1 MRNTKFMNEA
11 YTNPAS
17 GISYTNKD
25 FNSIYSEELDM
36 VKELTP
42 KWDPTISNESDPGV
56 VLLKENAIIADKENY
71 QIDKNVLETFP
82 ISVSQYGNARQL
94 YDALGYEMKW
104 YRSATTDINYSYKG
118 TLSEGQTIPVKKFTM
133 VTDST
138 GEYVY
143 TLIEPKNITEKGTVY
158 PATAIEGVVVDF
170 EINGY
175 NIVTLNALDAD
186 FRLYF
191 NDSMV
196 AENGIFIYNYDAS
209 NPDTSIANGEE
220 WVKVHNLES
229 HDSGQKIFS
238 FGVLPNSNT
247 CFVQFP
253 QDIAELI
260 GNGLIIKYVQSHGEA
275 GNISSNTI
283 DSFREDLKDSSGNV
297 VNSENITVYNP
308 YSTFDGADPES
319 LRSAYKN
326 YKKTIGSFDTLVTC
340 RDYENAIYNIVDSS
354 GNPVDSNAVVSD
366 RTNDINNSHKV
377 ITLTLEGNDKEL
389 VVDKTDGNP
398 NMTAF
403 DLGLYILAPM
413 SNVIDAK
420 RYAKSFTV
428 NDNYPE
434 IEQII
439 NPIEPDEYSYL
450 SLCQHDF
457 IDTTPETPKPFI
469 IKNFYDLKGKLLT
482 YAKVTKEDAKDI
494 KSKVENALYKNF
506 NAREVNFG
514 EPIEYDYLIE
524 VIKSADPRIKSVI
537 LDEPSYEAYIMFS
550 NEKEGT
556 ADSANTI
563 ILSDTEHLGSERN
576 NILATLIANGNC
588 QLYNFTEDF
597 DFKFG
602 QEIQSIHKDIETIKT
617 LASITLSGADHEV
630 QPNEHIMLTSPSYVS
645 TKTYTYHVEYKNNG
659 SAISKGTASTIDGT
673 INLKWQSSGST
684 VEETLPVGSVIK
696 SSIDIPENMSSYAI
710 LGQTDTIELMELNQI
725 TFDGNSTV
733 KLKDLNCYWLLNNS
747 TNTLFEKDETT
758 SNVTKTYSYV
768 LDQDEYFLYT
778 DADKNGLVILGSG
791 TKIEIQTGGNLT
803 YDISC
808 PVISLDVDNVT
819 EELEDIDWYN
829 FIAPVTSLKLVE
841 QDFVIA
847 SEGAK
852 VSSTASITLN
862 NSYVPINDK
871 IITIDGKQYESSE
884 TVPYSIRSRLDLNSS
899 VVAPQLL
906 KAGQS
911 VTVNVHSTSAVQ
923 PATIGSGNF
932 ILFNTPVIRS
942 GGESID
948 MTALDSAGKV
958 TYPASVVAFQWNSSI
973 SLEDKNLIDEYI
985 VDDPGTPPSETLP
998 SDYQGS
1004 PDEHTFSFSTTDNAV
1019 LPIIVGGTDLMVKS
1033 IRVTNGSSTQ
1043 AVPTTTEGGVTGVK
1057 KGTYFLISHTDS
1069 NDYITIE
1076 ITYNQGA
1083 TSDNCSVH
1091 IGKLKFYD
1099 GYEIADGQ
1107 SAETIME
1114 TWKNINPRAVYDK
1127 SYRVDEDVAIT
1138 DPFSADSFWDTNNPY
1153 NRFTIAQMR
1162 NCDISVI
1169 KSSII

>member
-94 YDALGYEMKW
+94 YDALGYEMGW
-104 YRSATTDINYSYKG
+104 YRSATTKISYSYKKDLG
-118 TLSEGQTIPVKKFTM
+118 ENTTIPVNKFTM

-143 TLIEPKNITEKGTVY
+143 TLIDPEEEIREKGKVY
-158 PATAIEGVVVDF
+158 TATAIEGVIVNF

-209 NPDTSIANGEE
+209 SQDTSIANGEE

-260 GNGLIIKYVQSHGEA
+260 GNGLIIKYIQSHGEA
-275 GNISSNTI
+275 GNIPSNTI
-283 DSFREDLKDSSGNV
+283 DSFREELKDSAGV
-297 VNSENITVYNP
+297 IVNSEDITVYNP
-308 YSTFDGADPES
+308 YSTFDGSDPES

-354 GNPVDSNAVVSD
+354 NNPVASNAVVSD

-389 VVDKTDGNP
+389 VVDQTYDKP

-434 IEQII
+434 IEQVI

-457 IDTTPETPKPFI
+457 IDTTPETPKSFI

-524 VIKSADPRIKSVI
+524 VIKGADPRIKSVI

-563 ILSDTEHLGSERN
+563 ILSDTAQLSSERN
-576 NILATLIANGNC
+576 AILATLIANGNC

-602 QEIQSIHKDIETIKT
+602 QDVTSSIKNISTIKT
-617 LASITLSGADHEV
+617 LASIELSSTPYPV
-630 QPNEHIMLTSPSYVS
+630 QANEHIMLTSPSYVP

-673 INLKWQSSGST
+673 INLKWQSSGVT
-684 VEETLPVGSVIK
+684 VEEELPIGSVIR
-696 SSIDIPENMSSYAI
+696 SSIDIDAEMGSFAI

-725 TFDGNSTV
+725 TFDGSSTV
-733 KLKDLNCYWLLNNS
+733 KVNNLNCYWLLNNS
-747 TNTLFEKDETT
+747 TNTLFEKDEVT
-758 SNVTKTYSYV
+758 SNDTKTYSYV

-791 TKIEIQTGGNLT
+791 TKIEIQTNGNLT

-829 FIAPVTSLKLVE
+829 FTAPIASLKLVE

-847 SEGAK
+847 SEGAVVTTDIAQLHLKNDYTSVTSGKK
-852 VSSTASITLN
+852 V
-862 NSYVPINDK
+862 
-871 IITIDGKQYESSE
+871 TIDGIDYFSTS

-899 VVAPQLL
+899 IVAPQLL
-906 KAGQS
+906 ERNQS
-911 VTVNVHSTSAVQ
+911 VTVSVNST
-923 PATIGSGNF
+923 PATEPIPIGSGNF

-948 MTALDSAGKV
+948 MSALDSAGKV
-958 TYPASVVAFQWNSSI
+958 TYPVSMVAFTWNNTVGTDKKNKNLTEDYIEASVGASQTNSYTISVRSSITGISEAVIPIIISGTEGTVSSI
-973 SLEDKNLIDEYI
+973 SVNGESIGDTTVGTHFATGTLTNPSTQTDPPTKVITVSIEY
-985 VDDPGTPPSETLP
+985 
-998 SDYQGS
+998 
-1004 PDEHTFSFSTTDNAV
+1004 
-1019 LPIIVGGTDLMVKS
+1019 
-1033 IRVTNGSSTQ
+1033 SST
-1043 AVPTTTEGGVTGVK
+1043 
-1057 KGTYFLISHTDS
+1057 
-1069 NDYITIE
+1069 
-1076 ITYNQGA
+1076 A

-1099 GYEIADGQ
+1099 GYEIAGGQ
-1107 SAETIME
+1107 SAETTIE
-1114 TWKNINPRAVYDK
+1114 TWKNINPKAVYDK

>member
-118 TLSEGQTIPVKKFTM
+118 TLSKGQTIPVKKFTM

-366 RTNDINNSHKV
+366 RTNDINNSHRV

-413 SNVIDAK
+413 GNVIDAK

-434 IEQII
+434 IEQDI

-450 SLCQHDF
+450 SMCQHDF

-556 ADSANTI
+556 ADSANTV
-563 ILSDTEHLGSERN
+563 ILSDTAQLSSERN
-576 NILATLIANGNC
+576 AILATLIANGNC

-602 QEIQSIHKDIETIKT
+602 QDVTSSIKNISTIKT
-617 LASITLSGADHEV
+617 LSSITLSDADYYV
-630 QPNEHIMLTSPSYVS
+630 KSNEHIMLTRPSYVP
-645 TKTYTYHVEYKNNG
+645 TTTYTYHVEYSNG
-659 SAISKGTASTIDGT
+659 STDIKKGEVKELDAPLTLS
-673 INLKWQSSGST
+673 WQSGGSSHSRT
-684 VEETLPVGSVIK
+684 IEAHKYIR
-696 SSIDIPENMSSYAI
+696 SSIDIEPNATGI

-725 TFDGNSTV
+725 TFNGSSTV
-733 KLKDLNCYWLLNNS
+733 KVNNLNCYWLLNNS
-747 TNTLFEKDETT
+747 MNTLFEKDETT
-758 SNVTKTYSYV
+758 SNDTKTYSYV

-791 TKIEIQTGGNLT
+791 TKIEIQTRGNLT

-829 FIAPVTSLKLVE
+829 FIAPITSLNLIE
-841 QDFVIA
+841 QDFIIA
-847 SEGAK
+847 SEGAVVTTDITPQLQLTNDYIQIASGKK
-852 VSSTASITLN
+852 V
-862 NSYVPINDK
+862 
-871 IITIDGKQYESSE
+871 TIDGTDYPSTN

-911 VTVNVHSTSAVQ
+911 VTVSVHSTPASQ

-942 GGESID
+942 GGESVD

-958 TYPASVVAFQWNSSI
+958 IYPVSMIAFTWNNTVGTDNKNKNLTEDYIEASVGASQTNIYTISVRSSI
-973 SLEDKNLIDEYI
+973 TGISEAVIPI
-985 VDDPGTPPSETLP
+985 IISGTEGTVSSILVNGEPIGDIAVGTHFAKGTLTDPSE
-998 SDYQGS
+998 Q
-1004 PDEHTFSFSTTDNAV
+1004 TD
-1019 LPIIVGGTDLMVKS
+1019 P
-1033 IRVTNGSSTQ
+1033 
-1043 AVPTTTEGGVTGVK
+1043 PTKV
-1057 KGTYFLISHTDS
+1057 
-1069 NDYITIE
+1069 ITIS
-1076 ITYNQGA
+1076 ITYNSTA

-1099 GYEIADGQ
+1099 GYEIVGGQ
-1107 SAETIME
+1107 SAEETIE
-1114 TWKNINPRAVYDK
+1114 SWKYINPKAVYDK
-1127 SYRVDEDVAIT
+1127 SYRVDEDVAII